1 LEAVGGACCRTVAGM
16 LLVALGYGVELEL
29 VLELQ
34 TEMSCYCLLSVIS
47 WLAQLKQRTFVV
59 LIILVLVLRI
69 CECSA
74 QLVEGRNSASATYAG
89 NESGLNVLLYAI
101 LYCLTEAKENQICGT
116 R

>member
-1 LEAVGGACCRTVAGM
+1 M
-16 LLVALGYGVELEL
+16 LLVVLDYGVELEL
-29 VLELQ
+29 ELELQ
-34 TEMSCYCLLSVIS
+34 TEMSCYCLSVIFWS
-47 WLAQLKQRTFVV
+47 AQLKRQMFVV

-101 LYCLTEAKENQICGT
+101 LCCLIEAKENQNLRHEVGFCDEVLHEVT
-116 R
+116 K